1 MAGAGGKTGD
11 FDATMPAETSRR
23 DLGQWERQSRCGG
36 VVGVEVLMESSFMKP
51 QAAHIAAVYL
61 DKSRIGEVEM
71 QVTMPEASVDQF
83 IDSVGDKKFRV
94 RSRFH
99 GDLFV

>member
-1 MAGAGGKTGD
+1 MLL
-11 FDATMPAETSRR
+11 EN
-23 DLGQWERQSRCGG
+23 
-36 VVGVEVLMESSFMKP
+36 SFMEP

-71 QVTMPEASVDQF
+71 QVTMPEAGIDQF
-83 IDSVGDKKFRV
+83 IDSVGDGDFRV